1 MSMGR
6 TDGLFWLVTMVII
19 LGVLVVAVPLRHTN
33 YNHVIFWT
41 RVVGGLVV
49 FRVGMQVIW
58 SGMRSRH
65 RPRLWGRRRYR
76 GARSVPSLSGA
87 GFSGTVSAKELI
99 SAAAQ
104 KRCRFSFQVL
114 K

>member
-1 MSMGR
+1 MSTGR
-6 TDGLFWLVTMVII
+6 TDVLFWLVTIVII

-65 RPRLWGRRRYR
+65 RPRLWVGVAVAVIGLSLVYLGLVSLGLYPRR
-76 GARSVPSLSGA
+76 S
-87 GFSGTVSAKELI
+87 
-99 SAAAQ
+99 
-104 KRCRFSFQVL
+104 
-114 K
+114 

>member
-6 TDGLFWLVTMVII
+6 TDVLFWLVTIFII

-33 YNHVIFWT
+33 YNHAIFWT
-41 RVVGGLVV
+41 GVVGGLVV

-65 RPRLWGRRRYR
+65 RPRLWMGVAVAAIGLYVVYLGLVSLGLYPRR
-76 GARSVPSLSGA
+76 S
-87 GFSGTVSAKELI
+87 
-99 SAAAQ
+99 
-104 KRCRFSFQVL
+104 
-114 K
+114 